1 VAAILKYGEPALTGA
16 LDAIG
21 PITGYSRSCLST
33 SLCLE
38 KYRLLLD
45 VGPLSCYNSS
55 SVRANKVLITHFHH
69 DHWSGLISLLG
80 LKKCRDEFEPVHI
93 FSPMGTI
100 GFLKSL
106 LMALKDRQE
115 LSVILTPEPGSP
127 SNTENVVPIVLHPL
141 DGSQN
146 IETNDGL
153 MIETF
158 KVVHRCESL
167 GFKLN
172 IKKNHEKSWTRL
184 LTYTGDTNIE
194 ALQDEDV
201 LSSPVL
207 ITECTYLEPDKT
219 EKAEERGHM
228 SLGNIVDVESKFK
241 GDSLLLMHSKANY
254 TDEEITRNIDSYKYN
269 RVRPAAICTKI
280 SDTSLESGFNDP

>member
-1 VAAILKYGEPALTGA
+1 MKYGEPVLTGA
-16 LDAIG
+16 LEAIG

-38 KYRLLLD
+38 KYKLLLD
-45 VGPLSCYNSS
+45 VGPLSCYNSR
-55 SVRANKVLITHFHH
+55 SVDATKVLITHFHH

-80 LKKCRDEFEPVHI
+80 LKKCRDKFDPVHI
-93 FSPMGTI
+93 FLPKGTI
-100 GFLKSL
+100 GFLQSL
-106 LMALKDRQE
+106 LIELNNRRE
-115 LSVILTPEPGSP
+115 LSVVITPEPESP
-127 SNTENVVPIVLHPL
+127 SSNENAIPVVLHPL
-141 DGSQN
+141 HGNQI
-146 IETNDGL
+146 IETNDSL

-158 KVVHRCESL
+158 NVVHRSESL

-172 IKKNHEKSWTRL
+172 VKENNEESWARL

-194 ALQDEDV
+194 ALLDEDI

-207 ITECTYLEPDKT
+207 VTECTYLEPDKT

-228 SLGNIVDVESKFK
+228 SLSNIVDVESRFR
-241 GDSLLLMHSKANY
+241 GDSLLLMHFKANY

-269 RVRPAAICTKI
+269 RVRPSAICTKI
-280 SDTSLESGFNDP
+280 SDTRLESGFNAPE

>member
-1 VAAILKYGEPALTGA
+1 MKDDEPDSREA
-16 LDAIG
+16 LDTIG

-38 KYRLLLD
+38 RYKLLLD

-55 SVRANKVLITHFHH
+55 SVDATKLLITHFHH

-80 LKKCRDEFEPVHI
+80 LKKCRDKFDTVHI
-93 FSPMGTI
+93 FSPKGTI
-100 GFLKSL
+100 RFLKSL
-106 LMALKDRQE
+106 LVELKNRRE
-115 LSVILTPEPGSP
+115 LSIVLTPVPESTN
-127 SNTENVVPIVLHPL
+127 NTENVIPVVLHPL
-141 DGSQN
+141 EENQTLE
-146 IETNDGL
+146 INDGL

-158 KVVHRCESL
+158 NVVHRCESL

-172 IKKNHEKSWTRL
+172 IKKNDEERWTRL

-194 ALQDEDV
+194 ALLDEDV

-228 SLGNIVDVESKFK
+228 SLSNIVDVESRFK
-241 GDSLLLMHSKANY
+241 GDSLLLMHFKANY
-254 TDEEITRNIDSYKYN
+254 TDEEITRNLDSHKYN
-269 RVRPAAICTKI
+269 RVRPTAICTKI
-280 SDTSLESGFNDP
+280 